1 MKNVVIS
8 CVAAVCLAA
17 CGGGAPS
24 RPTPT
29 PPATPAPPPP
39 PPAASAACGALAVT
53 TSPSLAI
60 VNGAECSAANSPV
73 VLLNMRHSLGFG
85 LGACSGTIIT
95 PRAILTAAHCL
106 DEEVGT
112 VRVWLGAGE
121 EIVAESF
128 AFHPSYTQS
137 NGLDVGVVIMAQDLP
152 RTPVPLL
159 TSRDASRGEAA
170 VIAGWGRDQQSV
182 GATLRAGATT
192 ISSVSALFLE
202 TEFSS
207 TASSICSGDSG
218 GPILISQGGRW
229 AIAGISSA
237 ASVATCNAGTN
248 FYVSVRNSSISS
260 FILSRVPGAGGI

>member
-1 MKNVVIS
+1 MRNVVIS
-8 CVAAVCLAA
+8 CVAAVCLSA

-24 RPTPT
+24 RPTP
-29 PPATPAPPPP
+29 PPTQSPPPAPPPP
-39 PPAASAACGALAVT
+39 AATAACGALGVT
-53 TSPSLAI
+53 ASPSLAI

-73 VLLNMRHSLGFG
+73 VLLNMRHSLGFA

-159 TSRDASRGEAA
+159 TSRDVSRGEAA

-192 ISSVSALFLE
+192 ISSVNALFLE
-202 TEFSS
+202 SEFST

-248 FYVSVRNSSISS
+248 FYVSVRNSTISS